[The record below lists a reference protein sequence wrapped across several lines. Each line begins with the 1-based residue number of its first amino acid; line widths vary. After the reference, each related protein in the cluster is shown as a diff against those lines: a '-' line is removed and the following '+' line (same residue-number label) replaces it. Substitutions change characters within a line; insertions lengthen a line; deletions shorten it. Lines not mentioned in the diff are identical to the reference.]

1 MCEGGRQPFPWRQP
15 VHGARWRISRG
26 CPTTASS
33 PCWCGSSSAAPLSP
47 SWSIKRL
54 LLQSPACCVDRVTK
68 ETIARHLAS
77 NHPGHHRP
85 SVDPDPGFSK
95 HPDMLCGR
103 TIPFDTIAIGCK
115 KSTRRLFTSRAT
127 SPRAC
132 KDKEVKPWSQTR
144 TQLGTCGE
152 RQRCRTRR
160 GGPRPWWRSL
170 PRACS
175 RSSRASQR
183 PPCNY
188 RWSSPPWWNNNLTQ
202 FCFSS
207 GLFHLV
213 NVVTV
218 NSCVK
223 EFV

>member
-1 MCEGGRQPFPWRQP
+1 MFLIGQPSFSTNNVAYPDPPPFQEANMCPVFPVSNNSKMFPQCVRQPFPWRQP

-33 PCWCGSSSAAPLSP
+33 PCWCGSSSAAPSSP

-103 TIPFDTIAIGCK
+103 TIPFDTIAIACK
-115 KSTRRLFTSRAT
+115 KEFEEIIYLKS
-127 SPRAC
+127 
-132 KDKEVKPWSQTR
+132 
-144 TQLGTCGE
+144 
-152 RQRCRTRR
+152 
-160 GGPRPWWRSL
+160 
-170 PRACS
+170 
-175 RSSRASQR
+175 
-183 PPCNY
+183 N
-188 RWSSPPWWNNNLTQ
+188 
-202 FCFSS
+202 FSK
-207 GLFHLV
+207 GLQG
-213 NVVTV
+213 
-218 NSCVK
+218 
-223 EFV
+223 

>member
-103 TIPFDTIAIGCK
+103 TIPFDTIAIAGK

-144 TQLGTCGE
+144 THGHLWGTTKM
-152 RQRCRTRR
+152 QDPARR
-160 GGPRPWWRSL
+160 SKAMVAISA
-170 PRACS
+170 AC
-175 RSSRASQR
+175 
-183 PPCNY
+183 
-188 RWSSPPWWNNNLTQ
+188 
-202 FCFSS
+202 
-207 GLFHLV
+207 LFPFF
-213 NVVTV
+213 TG
-218 NSCVK
+218 K
-223 EFV
+223 PEATM

>member
-54 LLQSPACCVDRVTK
+54 LLQPPACCVDRVTK

-103 TIPFDTIAIGCK
+103 TIPFDTIAIAWKRVRGDYLPQEQLLQGPARI
-115 KSTRRLFTSRAT
+115 RRWNLGHRSGHR
-127 SPRAC
+127 
-132 KDKEVKPWSQTR
+132 
-144 TQLGTCGE
+144 GTCGE

-175 RSSRASQR
+175 RFSRASQR

-218 NSCVK
+218 NSGVK